1 MDSMVISR
9 SFDSLKGIFVLSIV
23 FCFSL
28 ESVARVQLE
37 RRAPFNGRP
46 DELIVE
52 IISHLPVKTLIRFRC
67 LNKSFNTLISDPNFV
82 KIHLKK
88 SERNQHLAVFS
99 YRNPYNKTNHLLTFP
114 VSSLHG
120 NSSITIH
127 YDPCYQLNHGDGSW
141 VVVGSCNGLLCLL
154 DRKASPARQRLCL
167 WNPATRTKSEFVLPQ
182 TSYSTF
188 FLGYYYLTETYKVV
202 AFRVMLDMDNGNARG
217 TGKVLSIGNS
227 SWRDIQCLQLPL
239 YWFGPYNNGSYV
251 YLNGTINWLA
261 LQKYLDEY
269 SPFFNDGRITV
280 DEIVI
285 VSLDLSTES
294 HTQLKNGDTLILASY
309 SNETRYAEATM
320 YNCRD
325 NTTAKIGI
333 TNKILWLQLV
343 HILCAWWIPLL
354 GVALSPPF
362 QDRYFI
368 SFRSSNLSFMN
379 FTHVIKIYQYNT
391 LAESSVYMRQKI
403 IVDTFPTTKF
413 GIFILMLK

>member
-1 MDSMVISR
+1 MASNTASER
-9 SFDSLKGIFVLSIV
+9 PVLYHNDDGD
-23 FCFSL
+23 L
-28 ESVARVQLE
+28 TMVQLE

-294 HTQLKNGDTLILASY
+294 HTQLK
-309 SNETRYAEATM
+309 
-320 YNCRD
+320 
-325 NTTAKIGI
+325 
-333 TNKILWLQLV
+333 LV